1 MSGWG
6 RLLAAVL
13 AAGSIGVAHG
23 DFSGRADVQAFI
35 GEMVGSQGFS
45 REELV
50 SLFAQAERQQPILDA
65 IARPAERVLVWH
77 EYRDIFIE
85 EARIA
90 QALAFWSEQE
100 AALADAER
108 VYGVPPEYVLAI
120 LGVET
125 RFGRVTG
132 RWRVIDAL
140 ATLAF
145 DYPPR
150 AAFFR
155 RELGEFLLLARE
167 EGRNPLTLTGSYA
180 GAMGYGQFI
189 PSSYRHYAVDF
200 DGDGL
205 RDIWGN
211 PRDAVGSIANY
222 FNVHGWER
230 GGLVALPVE
239 GEGEALE
246 SLANGSL
253 DLTHTVA
260 ELERLGVTA
269 TGLPGDTRA
278 TLYRMEYEDGGRY
291 WLGFNNFHVITRYNR
306 SRLYALAVHELSQ
319 VILQRQRAHLA
330 ER

>member
-1 MSGWG
+1 MTGW
-6 RLLAAVL
+6 RLLLAAGV

-23 DFSGRADVQAFI
+23 DFSSRADVQVFI
-35 GEMVGSQGFS
+35 DEMVASHGFN

-50 SLFAQAERQQPILDA
+50 SLFARAERQQPILDA

-77 EYRDIFIE
+77 QYRDIFIE

-90 QALAFWSEQE
+90 QALAFWNEQE

-140 ATLAF
+140 STLAF

-150 AAFFR
+150 ATFFR

-211 PRDAVGSIANY
+211 PRDAVGSVANY
-222 FNVHGWER
+222 FHVHGWQR
-230 GGLVALPVE
+230 DGLVALPVE
-239 GEGEALE
+239 GEGQALE
-246 SLANGSL
+246 PLANASL

-260 ELERLGVTA
+260 ELEQLGLAA
-269 TGLPGDTRA
+269 TGLPADTRA
-278 TLYRMEYEDGGRY
+278 TLYRMEYEEGARY

-319 VILQRQRAHLA
+319 VILQRRQAELA